1 MKLQEQEQ
9 EYFIIIKEYEINLAN
24 WINGR
29 DWEIGISEPIYT
41 NKKIKKCKYVNY
53 YFSNTITTINLYLNI

>member
-9 EYFIIIKEYEINLAN
+9 EYFIIIKEYEMNLAN

-29 DWEIGISEPIYT
+29 DWEIGITKHIYT
-41 NKKIKKCKYVNY
+41 NKK
-53 YFSNTITTINLYLNI
+53 